1 MDVDL
6 IYDEETTKN
15 ILKYETLLTKYETRL
30 RELIDKTP
38 NLDYSTRQ
46 ELFNDDRGRK
56 SIIQVIT
63 NLKRTIP
70 EDIFIVGE
78 NLLIGR

>member
-30 RELIDKTP
+30 RELIDNTP

-46 ELFNDDRGRK
+46 GLFNDDRGRK

-78 NLLIGR
+78 NQLIGR